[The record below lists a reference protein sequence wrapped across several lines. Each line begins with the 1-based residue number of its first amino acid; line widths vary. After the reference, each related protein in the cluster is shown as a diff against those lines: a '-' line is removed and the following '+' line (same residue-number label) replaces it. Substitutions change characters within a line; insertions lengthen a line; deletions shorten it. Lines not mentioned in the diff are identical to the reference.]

1 MHKKELK
8 KIILSII
15 VIILF
20 SLVLVTIF
28 SFNKNSEN
36 IEFNDTN
43 NTESE
48 SPKEEQETFINNS
61 DIEEKDIRLLVEEK
75 RLSLKEYLSHVTYY
89 KLSEISANYQ
99 SSDDDSYI
107 GIPESFFS
115 GLKDLVTD
123 ELYNSYFSKCTL
135 VETNNNPSIKEN
147 VYAAPINLFD
157 ETYTNS
163 AVAVNDVNTEILL
176 LKNATNEKIEA
187 QEEIKIC
194 SLDTNSCTRDSIYS
208 LVLEKENEIWKLAK
222 IS

>member
-36 IEFNDTN
+36 IEFNGAN
-43 NTESE
+43 NTEE
-48 SPKEEQETFINNS
+48 DSPKEEQDTFTNNS

-75 RLSLKEYLSHVTYY
+75 RLALKEYLSHVKYY
-89 KLSEISANYQ
+89 KLSDISANYQ
-99 SSDDDSYI
+99 SSDDSYI
-107 GIPESFFS
+107 GIPQSFFS
-115 GLKDLVTD
+115 GLKELVTD

-147 VYAAPINLFD
+147 IYASPINLFD

-163 AVAVNDVNTEILL
+163 AVAVNDVNTEILI
-176 LKNATNEKIEA
+176 LKNATNERVEA
-187 QEEIKIC
+187 KEEIKIC
-194 SLDTNSCTRDSIYS
+194 SADTNSCTRDSFYS
-208 LVLEKENEIWKLAK
+208 LVLEKENEIWKIAK

>member
-8 KIILSII
+8 KVFLSII

-36 IEFNDTN
+36 VEFNGAN
-43 NTESE
+43 NTKEDSL
-48 SPKEEQETFINNS
+48 KEEQDTFTNNS

-75 RLSLKEYLSHVTYY
+75 RVALKEYLSHVKYY

-99 SSDDDSYI
+99 SSDDSYI

-115 GLKDLVTD
+115 GLKDLVTYD
-123 ELYNSYFSKCTL
+123 LYNSYFSKCTL
-135 VETNNNPSIKEN
+135 VKTNNNSSIKEN

-157 ETYTNS
+157 ET
-163 AVAVNDVNTEILL
+163 
-176 LKNATNEKIEA
+176 
-187 QEEIKIC
+187 
-194 SLDTNSCTRDSIYS
+194 
-208 LVLEKENEIWKLAK
+208 
-222 IS
+222 

>member
-8 KIILSII
+8 KVFLSII

-36 IEFNDTN
+36 IEFNGVN
-43 NTESE
+43 NTEE
-48 SPKEEQETFINNS
+48 DSPKEEQDTFTNNS

-75 RLSLKEYLSHVTYY
+75 RLALKEYLSHVKYY
-89 KLSEISANYQ
+89 KLSDISTNYQ
-99 SSDDDSYI
+99 SSDDSYI

-115 GLKDLVTD
+115 GLKELVID
-123 ELYNSYFSKCTL
+123 DLYNSYFSKCTL

-147 VYAAPINLFD
+147 IYAAPIDLFD

-163 AVAVNDVNTEILL
+163 AVAVNDVNTEILI
-176 LKNATNEKIEA
+176 LKNATNERIEA
-187 QEEIKIC
+187 KEEIKIC
-194 SLDTNSCTRDSIYS
+194 SIDTNSCTRDSFYS
-208 LVLEKENEIWKLAK
+208 LVLEKENEIWKIAK

>member
-8 KIILSII
+8 KVFLSII

-36 IEFNDTN
+36 VEFNGAN
-43 NTESE
+43 NTEEDSL
-48 SPKEEQETFINNS
+48 KEEQDTFTNNS

-75 RLSLKEYLSHVTYY
+75 RVALKEYLSNVKYY
-89 KLSEISANYQ
+89 KLSDISANYQ
-99 SSDDDSYI
+99 SSDDSYI

-115 GLKDLVTD
+115 GLKDLVTYD
-123 ELYNSYFSKCTL
+123 LYNSYFSKCTL
-135 VETNNNPSIKEN
+135 VKTNNNSFIKEN
-147 VYAAPINLFD
+147 IYAAPINLFD

-163 AVAVNDVNTEILL
+163 AVAVNDVNTEILI
-176 LKNATNEKIEA
+176 LKNATNERIEA
-187 QEEIKIC
+187 KEEIKIC
-194 SLDTNSCTRDSIYS
+194 SIDTNSCTRDSFYS
-208 LVLEKENEIWKLAK
+208 LVLEKENEIWKIAK